1 MYLLLSLP
9 HLSQTRPY
17 PLTADRR
24 CCQHSLKT
32 PVKPQQAF
40 NYAQFCHLSSRH
52 TFYAPRFYPI
62 RRIKTF
68 PLLHHMSVPCLLFLT
83 VFFCFTFFLMFYPVY
98 HKTVQIP
105 SNSEQSHNIL
115 FHNICCSIAANFIFL
130 LHFRSRCA
138 ILPK

>member
-40 NYAQFCHLSSRH
+40 NSAQFCHLSSRH
-52 TFYAPRFYPI
+52 TFYAPRFNPI

-68 PLLHHMSVPCLLFLT
+68 PLIQHMSVPCLLFLT

>member
-1 MYLLLSLP
+1 MYLFLSLP
-9 HLSQTRPY
+9 YLSQTRPY

-40 NYAQFCHLSSRH
+40 NSAQFCHLSSRH

>member
-40 NYAQFCHLSSRH
+40 NSAQFCHLSSRH
-52 TFYAPRFYPI
+52 TFSAPRFYPI

>member
-40 NYAQFCHLSSRH
+40 NSAQFCHLSSRH

-115 FHNICCSIAANFIFL
+115 FHNICCSTAAIFIFL